1 MCSTLQH
8 QVKVIWVRYLET
20 VTGTIHFIKYIKIKF
35 ILQITIALSQIKQ
48 R

>member
-8 QVKVIWVRYLET
+8 QVKMMWIRYLET
-20 VTGTIHFIKYIKIKF
+20 VIGTVHFIKYIKIKF
-35 ILQITIALSQIKQ
+35 ILHITIPLSQIKQ